1 MPEYEQYKELAE
13 MVFATAKQFNI
24 KFEAVNEPEDY
35 RSGTNMKGDHVQYN
49 IAKLKSSTLL
59 HEAIHVC
66 TSYWIEQYEDAPQNV
81 KEAFQELKVCYKIVK
96 EEYAK
101 NGEELP
107 YGLT

>member
-13 MVFATAKQFNI
+13 IVFATAKQFNI

-35 RSGTNMKGDHVQYN
+35 RAGKNMKGDHVQYN
-49 IAKLKSSTLL
+49 LAKLKSSTLL

-81 KEAFQELKVCYKIVK
+81 KEALQELKACYKILK

-101 NGEELP
+101 SGDELP